1 MIRMNLALGGASQS
15 VIPYVD
21 PARGG
26 VVQQVDDTHFCS
38 LFFKLFADT
47 FANALRTAS
56 VTGQENRSTRHSP
69 VIAKGRFRQIP
80 PLMSSM
86 ANCISSW
93 YIFQLYGVTSQ
104 HFVLQDKTHLV
115 FINEALPLLASTSA
129 VTLGRLFLHF
139 ITILT

>member
-93 YIFQLYGVTSQ
+93 YIFQ
-104 HFVLQDKTHLV
+104 DKTHLV

>member
-1 MIRMNLALGGASQS
+1 M
-15 VIPYVD
+15 P
-21 PARGG
+21 
-26 VVQQVDDTHFCS
+26 
-38 LFFKLFADT
+38 FAPPVLPD
-47 FANALRTAS
+47 RK
-56 VTGQENRSTRHSP
+56 NRSTKHSP

-86 ANCISSW
+86 ENCISSW

-115 FINEALPLLASTSA
+115 FINEALPLLADTSA
-129 VTLGRLFLHF
+129 VTLGPGYLIF

>member
-69 VIAKGRFRQIP
+69 V
-80 PLMSSM
+80 
-86 ANCISSW
+86 
-93 YIFQLYGVTSQ
+93 
-104 HFVLQDKTHLV
+104 QDKTHLV

>member
-1 MIRMNLALGGASQS
+1 M
-15 VIPYVD
+15 
-21 PARGG
+21 
-26 VVQQVDDTHFCS
+26 VQQVDDTHFCS

-56 VTGQENRSTRHSP
+56 VTGKENRSTRHSP